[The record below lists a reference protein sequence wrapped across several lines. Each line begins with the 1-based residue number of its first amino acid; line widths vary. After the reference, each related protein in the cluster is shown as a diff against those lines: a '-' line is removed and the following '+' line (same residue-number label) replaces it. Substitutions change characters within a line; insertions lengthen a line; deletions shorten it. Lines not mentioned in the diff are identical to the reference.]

1 MKLND
6 LKIKP
11 KKCKQCSELFT
22 PLRPLQ
28 MVCGAPCAIAY
39 GNKIKA
45 RKAADEAK
53 KAKREHKEKLDKA
66 KTAKE
71 RKPETQRVFN
81 IYIRTRDADKP
92 CISCGRTNIPE
103 QIGGAWD
110 CGHYLSVGA
119 RPDLRFDEANA
130 HKQCKSCNGGAGK
143 YARKNYTVSQSYR
156 INLIERIGLAEVE
169 RLEGPAIPKHY
180 TADELN
186 QLKIYYKQKTKQL
199 LEKGNKDVQ

>member
-6 LKIKP
+6 IKIKP
-11 KKCKQCSELFT
+11 KTCKQCREIFI
-22 PLRPLQ
+22 PHRKIQP
-28 MVCGAPCAIAY
+28 VCDKFECKVAYCNKAAAKAAIA
-39 GNKIKA
+39 
-45 RKAADEAK
+45 REK
-53 KAKREHKEKLDKA
+53 KAKREHKEKREKF

-71 RKPETQRVFN
+71 RMPETQRFFN

-92 CISCGRTNIPE
+92 CISCGRAYIPE

-110 CGHYLSVGA
+110 CGHYLGVGA

-169 RLEGPAIPKHY
+169 RLEGPAVPKHY
-180 TADELN
+180 TADDLN
-186 QLKIYYKQKTKQL
+186 ELKIKYKRMTKEL
-199 LEKGNKDVQ
+199 KDAS